1 MGSGYSLRQTARQ
14 THHPDI
20 PMHSERQ
27 ANPGKTLLI
36 ANLLAQIAFGLL
48 AMTICL
54 PSMQEWGAIFRAD
67 QAAVQLTFS
76 AYVVAYGAFQL
87 VYGPLS
93 DRIGRKQVLLAG
105 LCVAGIGSFL
115 AAVAPGLPSLTA
127 ARFLQGAGSAATMVV
142 GRSMVQ
148 DLFEGPERT
157 RVMAYIGMALGLCPP
172 LATVIGG
179 QLHVRF
185 GWQANFLLMGGL
197 ALLLLLAAWLGLPT
211 RRKATAPQTHWLAD
225 MALAY
230 ARLARAPGFLL
241 YVAILA
247 LSTATFYAF
256 LAGAPIVLRSYGV
269 GPDGVGWYIM
279 GVPVAYIA
287 GNYLTSRWVRHKGER
302 RMMVWGQ
309 MAAMGSLVLLLALG
323 MAGLDSPL
331 VFTLPLILLGLGH
344 GLLVPPSLSGT
355 VGLIPALAGSAAA
368 VAGLVQQLMGALG
381 AYTVG
386 LVPHAGSA
394 NLALLMLGFTV
405 LALVAQVALHWRRP
419 A

>member
-1 MGSGYSLRQTARQ
+1 
-14 THHPDI
+14 
-20 PMHSERQ
+20 MHSERH

-36 ANLLAQIAFGLL
+36 ANLLSQIAFGLL

-54 PSMQEWGAIFRAD
+54 PSMQEWGAIFQAD

-105 LCVAGIGSFL
+105 LCLAGIGSFF
-115 AAVAPGLPSLTA
+115 AAFATDLPSLTA
-127 ARFLQGAGSAATMVV
+127 ARILQGAGSAATMVV

-179 QLHVRF
+179 QLHVRI

-197 ALLLLLAAWLGLPT
+197 ALVLLLAAWLGLPT
-211 RRKATAPQTHWLAD
+211 RRKAAAPQTHWLAD

-230 ARLARAPGFLL
+230 TRLARAPGFLL

-247 LSTATFYAF
+247 LSTAAFYAF
-256 LAGAPIVLRSYGV
+256 LAGAPIVLRSFGV

-279 GVPVAYIA
+279 WVPVAYVA
-287 GNYLTSRWVRHKGER
+287 GNYLTSRWVRRKGER
-302 RMMVWGQ
+302 RMMAWGQ
-309 MAAMGSLVLLLALG
+309 MAAVGSLLLLLALCV
-323 MAGLDSPL
+323 AGLDSPL
-331 VFTLPLILLGLGH
+331 AFTLPLILLGLGH

-368 VAGLVQQLMGALG
+368 VAGLLQQLMGALG

-386 LVPHAGSA
+386 LVPHAGSV
-394 NLALLMLGFTV
+394 NLTLLMLGFTLV
-405 LALVAQVALHWRRP
+405 ALVAQVLLHRRSP